1 MGCAVL
7 ILLGFYDIKNYNI
20 SIKFWYQ
27 KIIFWNKKI
36 PILDIINRSL
46 FYGAPFE
53 YFMVFSYIR
62 KWFFIYKKFQ
72 FVTTKIAAI
81 LDIKNHNTD
90 TKNSRGF
97 FHVKQLNWFFNIIKL
112 FSDIRN
118 SETSFYHK
126 KVFWSHIYLFL
137 KMSNNL
143 HVNEFH
149 L

>member
-90 TKNSRGF
+90 TKKSRVF
-97 FHVKQLNWFFNIIKL
+97 FHVKQNWFFK
-112 FSDIRN
+112 
-118 SETSFYHK
+118 YHK
-126 KVFWSHIYLFL
+126 IVFWYQKFRDFILSQKSFLVSNISLF
-137 KMSNNL
+137 KN
-143 HVNEFH
+143 VK
-149 L
+149 